1 MKYLNQLHEG
11 EKFKEIYLVRSYQN
25 AQTKNGKEYL
35 NLTLS
40 DKTMT
45 VNAKVWDPSDPGID
59 DFDKNDYVHFT
70 GDVTVFN
77 GTLQLNVRGAKK
89 AREGSYDPADYLPVS
104 RYNIEDMY
112 KSLLEFVDGLK
123 EPHLKKLCA
132 DIFIEDKE
140 FVKAFKTSSAAKSVH
155 HSFAGG
161 LLEHTLRVTSLCS
174 FFAKS
179 YTYLNRD
186 LLITAA
192 LCHDMAKVW
201 EFTPF
206 PENDYSDEGQLIGHI
221 VLGAEKVAEY
231 AHRQADFPEVLLR
244 ELRHCI
250 LSHHGKLEYGSPK
263 LPSLAE
269 AIALHYADDTDA
281 KLETMREALEN
292 AASAGQTGWLGKNF
306 ALDTNI
312 RKTIGA
318 GDV

>member
-11 EKFKEIYLVRSYQN
+11 ERFKNIYLVKSCQA

-35 NLTLS
+35 NMIIA
-40 DKTMT
+40 DKTMS

-59 DFDKNDYVHFT
+59 DFEKLDYVEFT

-77 GTLQLNVRGAKK
+77 GSLQLNIKSAKK
-89 AREGSYDPADYLPVS
+89 AAPGSYDPADYLPVS
-104 RYNIEDMY
+104 RYDIEDMY
-112 KSLLEFVDGLK
+112 ESLLKFVNGIE
-123 EPHLKKLCA
+123 EPHLKQLCT

-140 FVKAFKTSSAAKSVH
+140 YIKAFKMCSAAKSVH
-155 HSFAGG
+155 HSFVGG

-174 FFAKS
+174 FYAKS
-179 YTYLNRD
+179 YSYLNRD

-206 PENDYSDEGQLIGHI
+206 PENDYSDEGQLVGHI

-231 AHRQADFPEVLLR
+231 ARRQDDFPEVLLR

-250 LSHHGKLEYGSPK
+250 LAHHGKLEFGSPK
-263 LPSLAE
+263 IPSLAE

-281 KLETMREALEN
+281 KLETMFEALES
-292 AASAGQTGWLGKNF
+292 AASAGQTGWLGRNF
-306 ALDTNI
+306 ALETNI
-312 RKTIGA
+312 RKTMGA